1 MPINGQRRTA
11 VDEAADEAENEH
23 CFADEDENED
33 KSRPRFEVAERRP
46 AQQNAH
52 RRGHKG
58 GGAGDQRGGAAR
70 LPVLRLDVLRLVD
83 NVAKDAEEAEG
94 VGEETAHHQRIG
106 DDALEGAQASCYQ
119 EKTNLVLE

>member
-1 MPINGQRRTA
+1 MTGRKVSGPPIGRTERRVDALRAVTVCIAGRGQREVVLIKHWGGTSFSFSLLKVPINGQRRTA

-33 KSRPRFEVAERRP
+33 KSGPRFEVAERRP

-58 GGAGDQRGGAAR
+58 GGAG
-70 LPVLRLDVLRLVD
+70 
-83 NVAKDAEEAEG
+83 
-94 VGEETAHHQRIG
+94 
-106 DDALEGAQASCYQ
+106 Y
-119 EKTNLVLE
+119 